1 MKDFYKFF
9 KYNGK
14 VVDIFDY
21 ESEYLSIFSRE
32 ILANI
37 KDDKRNWKDQLPEGI
52 AEMIIKNKM
61 FGWKGKKVNA

>member
-32 ILANI
+32 ILTNI
-37 KDDKRNWKDQLPEGI
+37 KEGKNGWRNQLPEGI
-52 AEMIIKNKM
+52 AEMIMKNKM
-61 FGWKGKKVNA
+61 FGWKDKKVKA